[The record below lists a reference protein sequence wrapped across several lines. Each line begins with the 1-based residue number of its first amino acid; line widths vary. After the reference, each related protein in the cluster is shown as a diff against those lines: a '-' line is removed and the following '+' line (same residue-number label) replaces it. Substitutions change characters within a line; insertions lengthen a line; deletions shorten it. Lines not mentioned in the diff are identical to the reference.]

1 MVQIQS
7 PSCIAMA
14 LPLKDVQTDEIRV
27 AELGLAS
34 DGTSIMA
41 AFLGERQKLILDL
54 TPLEDDWL
62 PITAANLDALPHH
75 TGESVQSLHM
85 AVKLNSTDE
94 EYLNKIDAAIRG
106 ASGFKPTQDR
116 VIWKSL
122 HAGEGK
128 MVLNMVLEGSAAPT
142 PLWFISGGAVKK
154 GTGLAFLNERRGSVP
169 WKDFMCK
176 VKVLLECIHR
186 TEECITVTVT
196 VLGVIFAPTSKRT
209 AIEYEADEEA
219 AALRSAKRF
228 KYQF

>member
-1 MVQIQS
+1 MAQIQS
-7 PSCIAMA
+7 HSCVAMA
-14 LPLKDVQTDEIRV
+14 LSLKDVQVAILRV

-41 AFLGERQKLILDL
+41 PFLGDQKLILNL

-62 PITAANLDALPHH
+62 PITAANMDALPHH
-75 TGESVQSLHM
+75 VGESAQSLHV
-85 AVKLNSTDE
+85 AVKLNDADVEHLSE
-94 EYLNKIDAAIRG
+94 IDAAIRG
-106 ASGFKPTQDR
+106 ASGYKPTRDR
-116 VIWKSL
+116 IIWKSL

-128 MVLNMVLEGSAAPT
+128 MVINMVLEGSAAPT
-142 PLWFISGGAVKK
+142 PLWFISNGTIKK
-154 GTGLAFLNERRGSVP
+154 GTGFAFLNERRGTVP

-196 VLGVIFAPTSKRT
+196 VLGIIFAPSSKRV
-209 AIEYEADEEA
+209 AIGYDPDEEA

-228 KYQF
+228 KYRF

>member
-1 MVQIQS
+1 MAQIQTH
-7 PSCIAMA
+7 SCVAMA
-14 LPLKDVQTDEIRV
+14 LPLRDVQVLKIRV

-34 DGTSIMA
+34 DGTSILA
-41 AFLGERQKLILDL
+41 PFLGEQKLILDI

-62 PITAANLDALPHH
+62 PITAANMDALPHH
-75 TGESVQSLHM
+75 VGESAQSLHV
-85 AVKLNSTDE
+85 AVKLNDAEVEHLS
-94 EYLNKIDAAIRG
+94 KIDAAIRG
-106 ASGFKPTQDR
+106 ASGFKPTRDR
-116 VIWKSL
+116 IIWKSV
-122 HAGEGK
+122 HGGEGK
-128 MVLNMVLEGSAAPT
+128 IVLNMVLEGSAAPT
-142 PLWFISGGAVKK
+142 PLWFISSGTIKK

-196 VLGVIFAPTSKRT
+196 VLAVIFAPTPKRT
-209 AIEYEADEEA
+209 IINYAADEEA